1 MTRRPHAD
9 TLEQVGSIVS
19 TQLIFGM
26 LGMLGMFEGGVIGK
40 YAYGGARLS
49 LILPA
54 RLLTMHNEI
63 QGLDPS

>member
-9 TLEQVGSIVS
+9 TLSRAASIVS

-26 LGMLGMFEGGVIGK
+26 LGMLGMLGGVIRK
-40 YAYGGARLS
+40 YAYGGASPLS
-49 LILPA
+49 YCPA
-54 RLLTMHNEI
+54 GLLTMHNEI